1 MHIGIL
7 TLRLRIEGAE
17 SLKDK
22 RQAIKSLVHRIRHR
36 FNVSAA
42 ETGDL
47 ELWQRSIV
55 GVAVVSNDPR
65 IANQVLSQVV
75 NHVEN
80 DFRVILDDYTVEM
93 VMGGEGEVISESE
106 EEETGVFEK
115 WFEK

>member
-47 ELWQRSIV
+47 ELWQRSTV
-55 GVAVVSNDPR
+55 GVAVVSNDSR
-65 IANQVLSQVV
+65 IANKVLSHVV

-93 VMGGEGEVISESE
+93 VMDGDGEAVADPE
-106 EEETGVFEK
+106 EDEADVFEK

>member
-47 ELWQRSIV
+47 ELWQRSTV
-55 GVAVVSNDPR
+55 GVAVVSNDSR

-80 DFRVILDDYTVEM
+80 DFRVILDDYTIEM
-93 VMGGEGEVISESE
+93 VMAGDGEVVSGSD
-106 EEETGVFEK
+106 EEETEVFEK